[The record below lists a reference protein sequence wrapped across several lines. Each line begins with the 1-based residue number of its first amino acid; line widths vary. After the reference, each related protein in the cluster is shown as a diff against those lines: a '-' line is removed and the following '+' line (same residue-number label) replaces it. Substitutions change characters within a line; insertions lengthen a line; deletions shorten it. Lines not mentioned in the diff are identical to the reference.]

1 MITFSHRF
9 FSCALALSCTASLF
23 GVAPTREEKD
33 LLRLAQER
41 RHHGIREVVDDIKR
55 GWGVI
60 EYFLKDVKLNARVHA
75 CLAERWQQAYRY
87 NDSSAYAKISER
99 DITTLFEQFLLEL
112 QPGISYFDK
121 QRALDR
127 VRRDARS
134 FGREIQSEFRVTVE
148 KAQRIILVNLKDHI
162 PHKMHQE
169 ILEGTTHVLKDG
181 IRFLLY
187 VILQKHNGGFNRYDV
202 RFINA
207 KLDML
212 IAQYGQDYPYA
223 SQSMYESW
231 AFSVLQDLLF
241 AECSVCMDHKA
252 DRYMSCCKTKS
263 ICRSCYHRVSSCPL
277 CRAPKRRST
286 RS

>member
-1 MITFSHRF
+1 MNIAHRI
-9 FSCALALSCTASLF
+9 LSLGLLLSYAVSIFAT
-23 GVAPTREEKD
+23 APTREEKD
-33 LLRLAQER
+33 LLRLAHER
-41 RHHGIREVVDDIKR
+41 RHNGIRDVIDDIKR

-60 EYFLKDVKLNARVHA
+60 EYFLKDVKLNVRVHA

-87 NDSSAYAKISER
+87 NDSSAYAKITER
-99 DITTLFEQFLLEL
+99 DIVALFEQFLLEL

-134 FGREIQSEFRVTVE
+134 FGREIQSEFRLTVE
-148 KAQRIILVNLKDHI
+148 RAQRIILVNLKDHI
-162 PHKMHQE
+162 PHKMRQE
-169 ILEGTTHVLKDG
+169 IVDGTTHVMKDG

-187 VILQKHNGGFNRYDV
+187 VILQKHNDGFNRYDV

-223 SQSMYESW
+223 SQGLYESW
-231 AFSVLQDLLF
+231 AFSLLQDLLF
-241 AECSVCMDHKA
+241 AECSVCMNHKA